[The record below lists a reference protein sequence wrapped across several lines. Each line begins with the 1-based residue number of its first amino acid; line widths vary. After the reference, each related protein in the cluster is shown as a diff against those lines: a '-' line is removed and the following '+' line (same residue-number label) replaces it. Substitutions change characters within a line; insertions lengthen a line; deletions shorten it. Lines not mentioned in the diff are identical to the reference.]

1 MRRKEYRNRQPV
13 TLSVEKDR
21 WKDFEELCD
30 KERKS
35 VSLKI
40 AEMLEEELEKKAL
53 GGQNPINISYGKQQE
68 KPFQSDLTAWF
79 GHVDTVNEHQ
89 ELNKLKGQAL
99 ALCKRVDKRSM
110 ELYRNG
116 IKS

>member
-1 MRRKEYRNRQPV
+1 M

-21 WKDFEELCD
+21 WKDFEELCY

-53 GGQNPINISYGKQQE
+53 GESNPIRISYGTEKE
-68 KPFQSDLTAWF
+68 KPSQSDIRIWLSRDDAVRMAAAVPMDSKQWRHLGETCQIIARKI
-79 GHVDTVNEHQ
+79 DTGY
-89 ELNKLKGQAL
+89 L
-99 ALCKRVDKRSM
+99 
-110 ELYRNG
+110 
-116 IKS
+116 